1 MTSSGSIDM
10 KTFCEKTNKYT
21 FQTSILLAA
30 ANGMDF
36 LLEYMKAAGFF
47 EEYKTPTGY
56 KIPMEKWAIA
66 TRLTEP
72 AQILVL
78 NKLIRQTDG
87 KRFYIETC
95 ENGELSLSIESH
107 KEV

>member
-1 MTSSGSIDM
+1 MTTSVNIDM
-10 KTFCEKTNKYT
+10 KTFCQKTEKYT
-21 FQTSILLAA
+21 FQSSLLLAA
-30 ANGMDF
+30 ANGMGF
-36 LLEYMKAAGFF
+36 LLEYIKTACLF

-78 NKLIRQTDG
+78 NKLIRQMDG
-87 KRFYIETC
+87 KRFYFETC
-95 ENGELSLSIESH
+95 ENGEQILVIEYH